1 MIIRRYVP
9 IVLTVNFNP
18 NPDDV
23 RRKIVFCEIRFRG
36 DKSPVSGRAGILT
49 AV

>member
-23 RRKIVFCEIRFRG
+23 RRKIVFCEIRFVA
-36 DKSPVSGRAGILT
+36 KCPVSGRAGILT